1 MSHMIILINAY
12 NSHKYLHMFSSI
24 RIMIVVLLMAGIS
37 GAGIYVMKLRSDNA
51 ILKANQT
58 KLEGA
63 IAEQNKV
70 LEQQKQDFKAILE
83 SNKKLNTLINT
94 FKKDLEDLDKRFTK
108 KNRDIGKLAIERTEA
123 IERIVNKGGKNA
135 ARCIELA
142 SGAEHTEEELKATL
156 KSKINP
162 ECPALANPNYVEHQ

>member
-1 MSHMIILINAY
+1 MAIAIMLIT
-12 NSHKYLHMFSSI
+12 
-24 RIMIVVLLMAGIS
+24 GIA

-70 LEQQKQDFKAILE
+70 LEQQKQDFEAILE

-123 IERIVNKGGKNA
+123 IERIINKGSKNA

>member
-1 MSHMIILINAY
+1 MIFA
-12 NSHKYLHMFSSI
+12 
-24 RIMIVVLLMAGIS
+24 VLLITGIA
-37 GAGIYVMKLRSDNA
+37 GAGMYVMKLRSDNA

-70 LEQQKQDFKAILE
+70 LEQQKQDFEAIME
-83 SNKKLNTLINT
+83 SNKKLNVLINT
-94 FKKDLEDLDKRFTK
+94 FKKDLEDLDQRFTK
-108 KNRDIGKLAIERTEA
+108 KNRDIGKLAIKRTEA
-123 IERIVNKGGKNA
+123 IERIINKGGKNA

-156 KSKINP
+156 KSQINP
-162 ECPALANPNYVEHQ
+162 ECPALANPNYVPHQ